1 MKSYKIKIAL
11 LSLTILGITMIIFP
25 QKVSAAY
32 PTFKNDW
39 TWNYN
44 GAAYYYNVSL
54 SSSYAT
60 AAKDAAANWYK
71 TGYHTNPLYPMT
83 KTNVQ
88 TNSPIDL
95 YKTNLGDNINGRT
108 DFFVSGGAEV
118 RVDSNGPVKDWLYC
132 KILINETFFNK
143 KYSTNSAKKKALIL
157 HEMGHVFGLK
167 HTSSTATIMYP
178 YMSKCTVTKVTRD
191 DSAALVQKLKF

>member
-1 MKSYKIKIAL
+1 MKSYKIKVAV
-11 LSLTILGITMIIFP
+11 LSFVILGITMMVFP
-25 QKVSAAY
+25 HKASAAY

-39 TWNYN
+39 IWNYN

-54 SSSYAT
+54 TSSYAT
-60 AAKDAAANWYK
+60 AAKEAAANWYK

-95 YKTNLGDNINGRT
+95 YKTNLGDKVNGQT
-108 DFFVSGGAEV
+108 NFFIKGGIELGG
-118 RVDSNGPVKDWLYC
+118 DSNGPEKDWLYC
-132 KILINETFFNK
+132 KILINETYFNK
-143 KYSTNSAKKKALIL
+143 AYPSNPAKRRALLL

-167 HTSSTATIMYP
+167 HTTSTATIMYP
-178 YMSKCTVTKVTRD
+178 YMNKCTVTKVTRD